1 MGGARMRRAGI
12 GRWSVG
18 ARAAALLVA
27 GSWLASAFASP
38 ALAGEGHTRLAAAGH
53 PAGTLA
59 AAGHPASTL
68 AAAGHPASTLAAPG
82 NPASV
87 EVPAGA
93 VSDPLA
99 YPEGPGTVSPAVNGS
114 ASSGEGVLWLTMSAP
129 GTSWASPSD
138 TAVVVDV
145 RLDAGPAQQ
154 VVLFY
159 GARPFTY
166 EAFTGSV
173 GPGRHRVTVSVD
185 PVLSHVQGRVPEVRL
200 EAATLGVVA
209 PGAAGYLL
217 DAYAPVLYGRPSA
230 GQRYTPL
237 LDDAAE
243 TSEADGS
250 HELSYVM
257 VFSAHDQGDSVVPAY
272 QWGLWGR
279 MTDVVSVLEET
290 VAPDGDVTSATY
302 ASCGCESLPWPP
314 GVMAPEET
322 TAAFEGAWFGHH
334 PVLRDATA
342 TNYMSDEGTSAFRF
356 QQAPMAAPA
365 PGQLRSEVM
374 DLHPWTYQVSNE
386 ELPREHLISTDPDNL
401 LVGDYRQYAIV
412 DADVAVSGA
421 QSVAVELRLAGSP
434 TWYSNDYRQATAG
447 VASTFPFHDGGHWRT
462 VVKLPLDWARRAI
475 TGIRLRLNV
484 PPGATATPKI
494 SIGSLEVLEVTP
506 AYTVEARTY
515 PPVVAYTQPSL
526 VPVAPPS

>member
-1 MGGARMRRAGI
+1 MGGARMRRAGT
-12 GRWSVG
+12 GRRSVG
-18 ARAAALLVA
+18 ARAAALLVV

-38 ALAGEGHTRLAAAGH
+38 ALAGEGPTRLGNADR
-53 PAGTLA
+53 
-59 AAGHPASTL
+59 
-68 AAAGHPASTLAAPG
+68 PASTLAAPG
-82 NPASV
+82 HPASV

-99 YPEGPGTVSPAVNGS
+99 YPEGPGTVSPAVNGP

-412 DADVAVSGA
+412 DADVAASGA

-515 PPVVAYTQPSL
+515 PPVVVYTQPSL